1 MLKRVLMWLTVGAL
15 LAPLPAFAGPIED
28 ARQFVD
34 KGRGQLDKAA
44 KTRKKKKK
52 LDLLIGGLR
61 EYARAYVIIT
71 SRKLENDA
79 PDLLQEISDRI
90 KEVNEK
96 PEVVERTDQLRAEAI
111 AATEEGRLTDAY
123 DRFNEL
129 RFIDPRKWTINYALT
144 VIGQRMEGG

>member
-1 MLKRVLMWLTVGAL
+1 MRKRVLMWLMIGAL
-15 LAPLPAFAGPIED
+15 VAPVTAFAGPIED
-28 ARQFVD
+28 ARSSVEEGRAQF
-34 KGRGQLDKAA
+34 DKAK

-52 LDLLIGGLR
+52 LELLVGGLR
-61 EYARAYVIIT
+61 DYARAYIVIT

-79 PDLLQEISDRI
+79 PDLLQEISDQI
-90 KEVNEK
+90 KEANELPDIVK
-96 PEVVERTDQLRAEAI
+96 RRDELRAEAI

-144 VIGQRMEGG
+144 VIGQRMEGE

>member
-1 MLKRVLMWLTVGAL
+1 MRKRVLMWLTLGAL

-34 KGRGQLDKAA
+34 KGREQLDKAE
-44 KTRKKKKK
+44 KTRNKKKK
-52 LDLLIGGLR
+52 LDLMVGGLR

-90 KEVNEK
+90 KEVNET
-96 PEVVERTDQLRAEAI
+96 PEMVERSDELRAEAI

>member
-1 MLKRVLMWLTVGAL
+1 MRKRVLLWLTLGAL

-28 ARQFVD
+28 ARAFVD
-34 KGRGQLDKAA
+34 KGREQLDKAE
-44 KTRKKKKK
+44 KTRNKKKK
-52 LDLLIGGLR
+52 LEMLVGGLR
-61 EYARAYVIIT
+61 EYARAYIIIT

-90 KEVNEK
+90 KEANER
-96 PEVVERTDQLRAEAI
+96 PEVVERNDELRAEAI

>member
-1 MLKRVLMWLTVGAL
+1 MRKRVLMWLTLGAL

-28 ARQFVD
+28 ARSFVD
-34 KGRGQLDKAA
+34 KGRKQLDKAE
-44 KTRKKKKK
+44 KTRRKAKK
-52 LDLLIGGLR
+52 LDLMIGGLR

-96 PEVVERTDQLRAEAI
+96 PEVVEKSDTLRAEAI

>member
-1 MLKRVLMWLTVGAL
+1 MRKRVLMWLTIGAL
-15 LAPLPAFAGPIED
+15 LAPVTAFAGPIED
-28 ARQFVD
+28 AKNFAEEGQ
-34 KGRGQLDKAA
+34 KQLDKAK
-44 KTRKKKKK
+44 KTRNKKKK
-52 LDLLIGGLR
+52 LELLVGGLR

-79 PDLLQEISDRI
+79 PDLLQQISDSI
-90 KEVNEK
+90 KEANEL
-96 PEVVERTDQLRAEAI
+96 PEVVERSDELRAEAI

-144 VIGQRMEGG
+144 VISQRMEGG

>member
-1 MLKRVLMWLTVGAL
+1 MRKRVLMWLTLGAL

-28 ARQFVD
+28 AREFVD
-34 KGRGQLDKAA
+34 KGRKQLDKAE
-44 KTRKKKKK
+44 KTRRKSKK
-52 LDLLIGGLR
+52 LDLLVEGLK
-61 EYARAYVIIT
+61 EYARAYIIIT

-90 KEVNEK
+90 KEANER
-96 PEVVERTDQLRAEAI
+96 PEVVERSDELRAEAI

>member
-1 MLKRVLMWLTVGAL
+1 MWLTLGAL
-15 LAPLPAFAGPIED
+15 LAPMPAFAGPIED
-28 ARQFVD
+28 AREFVD
-34 KGRGQLDKAA
+34 KGRAQLDKAE
-44 KTRKKKKK
+44 KTRRKSKK
-52 LDLLIGGLR
+52 LDLLVEGLK
-61 EYARAYVIIT
+61 EYARAYIIIT

-90 KEVNEK
+90 KEANER
-96 PEVVERTDQLRAEAI
+96 PEVVERSDELRAEAI